1 MPLAEQAS
9 GSVALGNQLFQT
21 MTRFSSRILRA
32 ARHIVL
38 LGAVFCCGSL
48 ASGAT
53 IPARPNI
60 VVILADDLGYG
71 DLGCYNPQSK
81 IPTPHLDALAK
92 QGMRLTDAHAA
103 AAICTPSRYGLLTG
117 RYPWRPRGPGSA
129 PGAKAPVGVTNVAP
143 WGPPVFSADRL
154 TVPGFLR
161 SHGYATACIGKWHLG
176 WEWPTRD
183 GQPPRNG
190 PDNRSNV
197 DFERPIGGG
206 PTTRGFDTYFGTDV
220 PNYPPYSFI
229 ENDRTLG
236 IPDVATST
244 EFETPGPK
252 LAGWNQT
259 EILTELTRRAVR
271 YVGEAAGRGRPFF
284 LYFPLTSPHHPV
296 VPTAEFRGRS
306 QAGDYGDF
314 VVQTDW
320 SVGQVLAA
328 LDRAGVA
335 GDTLVIFTSD
345 NGPEITRLNN
355 AGTKNVMPVGAYDR
369 VRQYGH
375 ASMGPWRG
383 IKYAAWEGGH
393 RVPLLARWPGRIPA
407 GTTSTELLCL
417 TDLLATCA
425 ALVGGELPRDA
436 GEDSFDALPILF
448 GGKSRRDAVVTKSD
462 GVTLA
467 VRRGPWVWLNA
478 PAGDRREPDWWREMR
493 GYEADSHPGQLYD
506 LSRDPSQRN
515 NQFAARPEL
524 VEELRAFLR
533 QLEQNGR
540 HAPAPPR

>member
-1 MPLAEQAS
+1 MT
-9 GSVALGNQLFQT
+9 ALL
-21 MTRFSSRILRA
+21 SRTLRIR
-32 ARHIVL
+32 RHLVL
-38 LGAVFCCGSL
+38 LGAAFCGGSL

-53 IPARPNI
+53 NPARPNI

-92 QGMRLTDAHAA
+92 EGMRLTDAHAA

-117 RYPWRPRGPGSA
+117 RYPWRPHGSGGS
-129 PGAKAPVGVTNVAP
+129 PGAKAPAGVTNVAP
-143 WGPPVFSADRL
+143 WGPPVFGADRL

-161 SHGYATACIGKWHLG
+161 SRGYTTACIGKWHLG

-183 GQPPRNG
+183 GQPPRTG

-197 DFERPIGGG
+197 DFGRPIGGG

-220 PNYPPYSFI
+220 PNYPPYCFI

-236 IPDVATST
+236 IPDVPTST

-252 LAGWNQT
+252 LAGWSQS
-259 EILTELTRRAVR
+259 EILPELTRRAVR
-271 YVGEAAGRGRPFF
+271 YVEEAAGRGRPFF

-328 LDRAGVA
+328 VDRAGVA
-335 GDTLVIFTSD
+335 RDTLLIFTSD

-355 AGTKNVMPVGAYDR
+355 LGTKNVMPVGAYDR

-383 IKYAAWEGGH
+383 IKYEAWEGGH
-393 RVPLLARWPGRIPA
+393 RVPFLARWPGRIPA

-425 ALVGGELPRDA
+425 AIVGGALPRNA
-436 GEDSFDALPILF
+436 GEDSFDALPLLL
-448 GGKSRRDAVVTKSD
+448 GGKSRRDAVVTKSA
-462 GVTLA
+462 GAALA
-467 VRRGPWVWLNA
+467 VRRGPWVWIDA
-478 PAGDRREPDWWREMR
+478 PAGSRQEPAWWRELR
-493 GYEADSHPGQLYD
+493 GYKADSHPGQLYD
-506 LSRDPSQRN
+506 LSHDPSQRH
-515 NQFAARPEL
+515 NQFATKPEI
-524 VEELRAFLR
+524 VQELRAFVR
-533 QLEQNGR
+533 QLEQEGR